1 MKFIKTLI
9 NELITRI
16 NLHKQHVCLFHNYK
30 SSVLVCMSNLWND
43 VQTLKS
49 KHVVRQWNQKPE
61 IKIIK
66 NETK

>member
-9 NELITRI
+9 NELTTRI
-16 NLHKQHVCLFHNYK
+16 NLHKHV
-30 SSVLVCMSNLWND
+30 W
-43 VQTLKS
+43 TLKFEHHS
-49 KHVVRQWNQKPE
+49 KDYSYKQEHYSCSCGKDKHVVRQWNQKPE